1 MKRYA
6 EVLLSVLIPIV
17 MSGCLDEHVKTT
29 ISADGS
35 SERTISIKT
44 SEKSL
49 PKGVFPAAFDSTWSV
64 EWKEIAEKDSKYE
77 YTAQKKF
84 QTPEALSLEYAALG
98 DTGIIGLSV
107 SLEKRFEWFYTY
119 LVYRE
124 VYAMRN
130 PYTNVP
136 VTGYLTKEEIARYV
150 HGEKNDSLDEKVKV
164 WDSRNDFEELFR
176 SILAEAERRNDP
188 ALPASL
194 LKDKKEDLFRR
205 VIELDSVNKKAD
217 EHHADAKKKETASV
231 EGTMK
236 FFTKTFKEV
245 LGTTHVSG
253 YDTVFM
259 QSWDAMEHKK
269 KPHPDSWN
277 SSLQM
282 PGLLTETNSD
292 ALEGNT
298 VTWKFG
304 ANQIHVGPYEM
315 RATSRV
321 TNVWAFVVTGI
332 AALLLVIL
340 AIVAAYRR
348 RHSRA
353 TSSSPVSRGS

>member
-6 EVLLSVLIPIV
+6 EAVLSVLIPIV

-29 ISADGS
+29 VSADGS
-35 SERTISIKT
+35 SERTISMKT

-49 PKGVFPAAFDSTWSV
+49 PKGAFPAAIDSTWTV
-64 EWKEIAEKDSKYE
+64 DWKETGEKDTKYE
-77 YTAQKKF
+77 YTARKKF
-84 QTPEALSLEYAALG
+84 QTPDELSREYAALG

-124 VYAMRN
+124 VYTMRN

-136 VTGYLTKEEIARYV
+136 ATDYLTKEEIAGYV
-150 HGEKNDSLDEKVKV
+150 RGDKSDSLDKKVKL

-205 VIELDSVNKKAD
+205 VITADSINKKAD
-217 EHHADAKKKETASV
+217 EHHVDAKKKEINSV
-231 EGTMK
+231 EEAVR
-236 FFTKTFKEV
+236 FFVKTFKEV
-245 LGTTHVSG
+245 LRTTHVNG

-259 QSWDAMEHKK
+259 QSWAAMDRKK
-269 KPHPDSWN
+269 KPHPDSW
-277 SSLQM
+277 SSSVQM

-292 ALEGNT
+292 ALEGST
-298 VTWKFG
+298 ITWKFG

-315 RATSRV
+315 HAASRV
-321 TNVWAFVVTGI
+321 TNIWVFVVTGI
-332 AALLLVIL
+332 ALLLLVFLAIL
-340 AIVAAYRR
+340 AAFRR
-348 RHSRA
+348 RHGKA
-353 TSSSPVSRGS
+353 ISSSPLRRGS